1 LDPDAPDSLHEP
13 SRPPAETA
21 ARAPRAPRRASAL
34 LGVALALAALGC
46 SSRPDPAPPGE
57 PQGAPAAVV
66 EPPAAAPAVVPDV
79 APPPAEPVPAGP
91 PEEAGARE
99 LQPGEEVNGDGV
111 HETELAPA
119 DPADP
124 AALLHE
130 AMDAYESAAEFW
142 EQGAADDAYDAL
154 DHAYERMLQVPG
166 EGDAVVAQEKENL
179 RYLISRRVVEIN
191 ASRQGAVGDTD
202 GEIPRVLND
211 DVRREISSFS
221 NGERQ
226 FFLEAYRRSGLYRPM
241 IVAQLKAAGMPES
254 LSWLPLVESGFKD
267 RALSRARAL
276 GLWQFI
282 PSTGYRYGLDR
293 SDWIDERMDPEKS
306 TQAALAYLTA
316 LHNLFGDWL
325 TALAAYNCGERAVLR
340 QIQSQSLGYFDQFW
354 DLYERLPR
362 ETRRYVPR
370 FLAVLE
376 ILDDPRKYGF
386 DELPEPS
393 PALEYETVEVARSA
407 QLEAIDRAMSLDV
420 GTLARLNPEL
430 RRNGT
435 PSTTYALKVP
445 KGAGER
451 VQAQIASLPSYKP
464 PRDTTALGTHRVR
477 SGETLSE
484 IADRYRTSVREL
496 MRLNRLRNANR
507 LSPGQR
513 LNVPERG
520 GGGSSDR
527 VASSG
532 GGASRPAPG
541 TPVAS
546 IAPGDSVQHRVRSGE
561 SLWLL
566 ASRYGTTVE
575 QIRRDNGLSSSRLR
589 PGQVLTIRSSTSAQ
603 GGG

>member
-1 LDPDAPDSLHEP
+1 M
-13 SRPPAETA
+13 
-21 ARAPRAPRRASAL
+21 ASAPSAAVPTDPNPSHPL
-34 LGVALALAALGC
+34 RPFAGLTASLLALAVLGC
-46 SSRPDPAPPGE
+46 SARPEPAPAPDPA
-57 PQGAPAAVV
+57 AAAAAVEPAPEAVAAAEAEAAPV
-66 EPPAAAPAVVPDV
+66 EPA
-79 APPPAEPVPAGP
+79 PAGP

-99 LQPGEEVNGDGV
+99 LQPGEEVHGDAAA
-111 HETELAPA
+111 ESAPA

-142 EQGAADDAYDAL
+142 EQGSVDDAYAAL
-154 DHAYERMLQVPG
+154 DHAYGLMIQVAD
-166 EGDAVVAQEKENL
+166 EGDAVSAQEKENL

-191 ASRQGAVGDTD
+191 ASRQGAAGDTAA
-202 GEIPRVLND
+202 EIPRILND
-211 DVRREISSFS
+211 DVRREIASFS

-340 QIQSQSLGYFDQFW
+340 QINNQSLGYFDQFW

-407 QLEAIDRAMSLDV
+407 QLEAIDRAASLEQ

-435 PSTTYALKVP
+435 PSSTYALKVP
-445 KGAGER
+445 KGAGEKVR
-451 VQAQIASLPSYKP
+451 AQIASLPSYTP
-464 PRDTTALGTHRVR
+464 PRDTSLATHRVR

-496 MRLNRLRNANR
+496 MRLNRLRNPNR

-513 LNVPERG
+513 LNVPDRG
-520 GGGSSDR
+520 GATRSAHASSSGSS
-527 VASSG
+527 
-532 GGASRPAPG
+532 GASRA
-541 TPVAS
+541 A
-546 IAPGDSVQHRVRSGE
+546 IAPGDSVRHRVRSGE

-566 ASRYGTTVE
+566 ASRYGTTVD

-589 PGQVLTIRSSTSAQ
+589 PGQVLTIRSSTSAE